1 MSAEIPEIGFKKQI
15 PIKEIPYW
23 LSNLRHER
31 NSELEIHKSTY
42 QTRSGLEIYKLKT
55 KYVIVSHYAPL
66 RITEA
71 FIVEV
76 CDETRK
82 DEHVQYD
89 LHAEHLWERE
99 QDMLADARMEAYEDR
114 EPEDFDSGWY

>member
-1 MSAEIPEIGFKKQI
+1 MIPENGFKQQI
-15 PIKEIPYW
+15 KIDELPQWVID
-23 LSNLRHER
+23 LRE
-31 NSELEIHKSTY
+31 NGEEIHESTY
-42 QTRSGLEIYKLKT
+42 GTRSRLEIYKVGEQ
-55 KYVIVSHYAPL
+55 YVVMTPYAPL

-71 FIVEV
+71 FVIEV

-82 DEHVQYD
+82 NEHVQYD